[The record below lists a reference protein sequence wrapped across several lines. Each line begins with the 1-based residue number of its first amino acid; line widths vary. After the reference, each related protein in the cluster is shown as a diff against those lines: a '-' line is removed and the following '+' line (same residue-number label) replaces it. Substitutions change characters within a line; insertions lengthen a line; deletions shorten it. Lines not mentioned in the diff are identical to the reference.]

1 MLGGCSGQ
9 SVPSLAPP
17 GAELAAGPLRW
28 LMLPNEARQAT
39 LIRTN
44 LETADFLELFWRRR
58 NPDPRHGANECAR
71 LFHERVEAA
80 DRLYAEGGQRGS
92 LTDRGRALI
101 LLGPP
106 PLLRYGQRHIP
117 AWEPGHSS
125 SQRIRL
131 VAVETWIYPLAELG
145 SELAAQLEARG
156 AAGGMGAELVFL
168 ADSPHHTRLV
178 EGERI
183 LQLAARALV
192 RPPR

>member
-1 MLGGCSGQ
+1 VLGGCSGQ
-9 SVPSLAPP
+9 GAPSLAP

-28 LMLPNEARQAT
+28 LMLPEEARQAR

-44 LETADFLELFWRRR
+44 LETADFLEQFWRRR
-58 NPDPRHGANECAR
+58 NPEPRHGANECAR

-80 DRLYAEGGQRGS
+80 DRLYGEGSVPGS

-125 SQRIRL
+125 SQRTRL
-131 VAVETWIYPLAELG
+131 VAVETWIYPLDDL
-145 SELAAQLEARG
+145 SPELAAQLDAAG
-156 AAGGMGAELVFL
+156 AAGESGAELVFL
-168 ADSPHHTRLV
+168 ADLPHHTRLV
-178 EGERI
+178 DGERI
-183 LQLAARALV
+183 LQLAAQALV
-192 RPPR
+192 RTPG

>member
-9 SVPSLAPP
+9 GAPSLVPP
-17 GAELAAGPLRW
+17 GAELVAGPLRW
-28 LMLPNEARQAT
+28 LMLPEEARQAR

-80 DRLYAEGGQRGS
+80 DRLYGEGGVRGS

-117 AWEPGHSS
+117 AWEPGPSR
-125 SQRIRL
+125 SQRTRL
-131 VAVETWIYPLAELG
+131 VAVETWVYPLDDL
-145 SELAAQLEARG
+145 SPELAAQLDAAG
-156 AAGGMGAELVFL
+156 AAGESGAELIFL
-168 ADSPHHTRLV
+168 ADLPHHTRLV
-178 EGERI
+178 DGERI
-183 LQLAARALV
+183 LELAALALV
-192 RPPR
+192 RPP